1 MTSDEVELKF
11 ILLKLIFDQIIFHL
25 LVRLRSSGENTF
37 LIPFNMVEYC
47 CKGLTISLANIIFST
62 HCRQSDAVTVSLSLP
77 RSVAVILDQVNV
89 KVDRAVEYRH
99 QVRQLSD
106 ALDEGGKLYVKL
118 KRNVIHDVYL

>member
-1 MTSDEVELKF
+1 MTSDEVELKL
-11 ILLKLIFDQIIFHL
+11 ILLKLIFDQIMIHL
-25 LVRLRSSGENTF
+25 LVRLRSSGANIF

-62 HCRQSDAVTVSLSLP
+62 HCRQSDAVTVSLSLSS
-77 RSVAVILDQVNV
+77 SVAVILDQVNV
-89 KVDRAVEYRH
+89 KVDRAVEHRH

>member
-62 HCRQSDAVTVSLSLP
+62 HCRQSDAVTVSLSLSS
-77 RSVAVILDQVNV
+77 SVAVILDQVNV
-89 KVDRAVEYRH
+89 KVDRAVEHRH

-118 KRNVIHDVYL
+118 KM